1 MKMFITGG
9 KKAGADIETERVL
22 HQGTQ
27 KHVKVNRNELKNNL
41 IEIDEK
47 EAALLLQL
55 RRTLA

>member
-1 MKMFITGG
+1 MFITGG